1 MEKLQQHE
9 VFVLARNK
17 AWTEYNRS
25 KMELDEML
33 EIYNH
38 TFMRDMYI
46 EQMLKDLERDIQV
59 WNFIFT
65 KLEKMLPHDPQTT
78 DNL

>member
-9 VFVLARNK
+9 VFLLARDKAWAEYNK
-17 AWTEYNRS
+17 A
-25 KMELDEML
+25 KMELEEML

-46 EQMLKDLERDIQV
+46 ERMLKDLERDIQV
-59 WNFIFT
+59 WNFMFT
-65 KLEKMLPHDPQTT
+65 TLEKMLPHNPDTT
-78 DNL
+78 DN